1 MTLNPIAWHGTALGT
16 ECTFHQIAPYIGKM
30 KSTMAREIIKK
41 YSSPGDLILDPF
53 AGSGA
58 VGLESA
64 IAGRKVICT
73 DINPYAVILT
83 KAKLT
88 APKSL
93 EEALEKANDV
103 LKQIPE
109 RSFAVQLETIPEWVK
124 AFFHPKTLQ
133 EVISFAAIVQ
143 EKNDTFLMA
152 CLLGILHHQR
162 PGFLSYPSSHLVPYL
177 RTNKFPKKSFPELY
191 EYRPLEPRLIAKI
204 KRLYR
209 RPAQGNFD
217 QTNCYQADVRT
228 FKLDPGCVDTI
239 ITSPPYMDA
248 LDYARDNRLRL
259 WFLGVE
265 DYKQF
270 DAKYR
275 SLSNFY
281 KLMTEFLTNASK
293 WLRTNGYCACVV
305 GEVSKKNKSVDIA
318 NMIANIAINKIG
330 SFEVESIITDEIPDD
345 RRSRK
350 GSYVKT
356 ESVVVLKKGGKS

>member
-1 MTLNPIAWHGTALGT
+1 
-16 ECTFHQIAPYIGKM
+16 
-30 KSTMAREIIKK
+30 MAREIVKT

-53 AGSGA
+53 VGSGA

-64 IAGRKVICT
+64 IAGRKVVCT
-73 DINPYAVILT
+73 DINPYAVLLT

-88 APKSL
+88 APISI
-93 EEALEKANDV
+93 EEALQRANDV
-103 LKQIPE
+103 MEQVTGNAC
-109 RSFAVQLETIPEWVK
+109 AVKLDSVPEWVK

-133 EVISFAAIVQ
+133 EILSFVSIVQ
-143 EKNDTFLMA
+143 KENDTFLMA

-177 RTNKFPKKSFPELY
+177 RSNKFPKQNFPELY
-191 EYRPLEPRLIAKI
+191 EYRPLKPRLIAKI

-209 RPAQGNFD
+209 RPAAGNYPLV
-217 QTNCYQADVRT
+217 NCYQADVT
-228 FKLDPGCVDTI
+228 SFELDSGCVDAI

-265 DYKQF
+265 DFKQY
-270 DAKYR
+270 DANSR

-281 KLMTEFLTNASK
+281 ELMIKFLTNASN
-293 WLRTNGYCACVV
+293 WLRVNGYCVCVV
-305 GEVSKKNKSVDIA
+305 GEVNKKNKSVDIA
-318 NMIANIAINKIG
+318 NMIANIATDKIG
-330 SFEVESIITDEIPDD
+330 SFEVESIVTDKIPDN

-356 ESVVVLKKGGKS
+356 ESVVILRRGKA